1 MGSTDISATPTP
13 EELSDREFVHALE
26 QAQRREQ
33 AANTC
38 ECCEDPAVY
47 LHGCE
52 SCGKMVGVCCL
63 VEGAPEEPP
72 LCLECAP

>member
-1 MGSTDISATPTP
+1 MGEFDMADLG
-13 EELSDREFVHALE
+13 EARKRRRADNVCEL
-26 QAQRREQ
+26 
-33 AANTC
+33 C
-38 ECCEDPAVY
+38 EKKAEY
-47 LHGCE
+47 LYGCE